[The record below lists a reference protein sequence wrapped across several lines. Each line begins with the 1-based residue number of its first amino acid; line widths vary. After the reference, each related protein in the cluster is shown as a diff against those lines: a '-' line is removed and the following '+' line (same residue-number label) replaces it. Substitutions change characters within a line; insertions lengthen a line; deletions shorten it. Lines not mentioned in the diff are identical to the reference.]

1 VERDNEIRKE
11 MGLPAPSLDE
21 LQLLLNAPEQTSKP
35 WTDDD
40 ITLLLNRSKNERTE
54 LDEIKQYHKARY
66 AGYVPLAWNCFPDN
80 VPYCQSYTNYFLST
94 VGDSVSCYSRSSVEQ
109 SSITRHC
116 CLLSLHLLLSS

>member
-1 VERDNEIRKE
+1 VERDNEIRQE

-66 AGYVPLAWNCFPDN
+66 AGYVPLAWNCSLLPKLYQLF
-80 VPYCQSYTNYFLST
+80 F
-94 VGDSVSCYSRSSVEQ
+94 
-109 SSITRHC
+109 IHC
-116 CLLSLHLLLSS
+116 R